1 MKLILMK
8 QTLQLLVNLSFL
20 GDEEASSRIEYYN
33 TMNIVEKEHYLV
45 LTEKSE

>member
-8 QTLQLLVNLSFL
+8 QTLQLIINLSST
-20 GDEEASSRIEYYN
+20 GDVEAKERIDYYN

-45 LTEKSE
+45 LTEKL

>member
-8 QTLQLLVNLSFL
+8 QTLQLLIDSSSL
-20 GDEEASSRIEYYN
+20 GNEEAGSRIEYYN